1 MLTKTLLSIFI
12 ISIMFIAGCSED
24 SPTTSTA
31 QQNGNLNLALTGL
44 EDLGSTAM
52 YEGWIMVNGS
62 PVSTGTFTINSSGQL
77 SRSSFEVNS
86 SDLNGSPAF
95 ILTIEPNPDPSADPS
110 NNKIMAGDFSG
121 NTASLSVSHSAA
133 LGNDFSSA
141 AGSYILATP
150 TDTVSTNE
158 LSGVW
163 FLTLPAPPQPGLQLP
178 VLPTGWQYEGWVLV
192 SGIGTPLSTGKFDS
206 PSGSDMSAPYSGTL
220 PAPPFPGE
228 DLLTNT
234 PAGFTFPTNLQ
245 SGTVVVSIEPN
256 PDNSAAPFAL
266 KPLVA
271 SIPSNATDHTNYN
284 LSNQSATNN
293 PTGTATR

>member
-1 MLTKTLLSIFI
+1 MLSKTLVSLFLITVFFI
-12 ISIMFIAGCSED
+12 SGCSED
-24 SPTTSTA
+24 SPTTATA
-31 QQNGNLNLALTGL
+31 PQNGNLNLALSGL
-44 EDLGSTAM
+44 EDLGSSAM

-62 PVSTGTFTINSSGQL
+62 PVSTGTFTMNSSGQL
-77 SRSSFEVNS
+77 SRSSFEVNL
-86 SDLNGSPAF
+86 SDLNNSPAF
-95 ILTIEPNPDPSADPS
+95 ILTIEPNPDPSASPS
-110 NNKIMAGDFSG
+110 DNKIIAGDFSG
-121 NTASLSVSHSAA
+121 NTAILSVSHSAA

-150 TDTVSTNE
+150 TDTASNNE
-158 LSGVW
+158 LSGLW
-163 FLTLPAPPQPGLQLP
+163 FLTLPPPPQPSLQLP
-178 VLPTGWQYEGWVLV
+178 TLPTGWQYEGWVLV
-192 SGIGTPLSTGKFDS
+192 SGIATPLSTGKFDS
-206 PSGSDMSAPYSGTL
+206 PTGSDMSAPYSGNL

-266 KPLVA
+266 KPLVGA
-271 SIPSNATDHTNYN
+271 IPSNAVDHVNYN
-284 LSNQSATNN
+284 LTNQSLTNN